1 MGGHGAP
8 ERQIRLRQW
17 NLTRFQW
24 FELCP
29 PTMVNYPGERE
40 DMAHAI
46 LWICERAAESL
57 TVVHDLIS
65 DCWPQPQ
72 KADGTP

>member
-1 MGGHGAP
+1 
-8 ERQIRLRQW
+8 
-17 NLTRFQW
+17 
-24 FELCP
+24 
-29 PTMVNYPGERE
+29 MVNYPGERE